1 MASNSFIK
9 AVGTVTI
16 FSVFTRLLSFIF
28 KVYLSRAVGAEV
40 IGLYQIS
47 LSVFYLF
54 AAVGN
59 SGLPQILSRKIAEDN
74 ALEQGKNSQSL
85 VTATLVLGVIFSVTT
100 VVCCLLLNRY
110 LSFLFS
116 DTRALTLFVIMVPA
130 VVSTTIYSIVRA
142 WFWGKKQFAYFSL
155 TETLEEIL
163 RIVFTALLISGLFS
177 YLSDE
182 KAIAIA
188 FTLSDVAVAI
198 VLLVLFFVRAG
209 RLKRPRNLRDIL
221 VPSIPLTVVRLLSG
235 VGGTLLS
242 LLLPLVLVKTG
253 MEPGDAT
260 ATFGRITGMANPL
273 LFAPNALIASV
284 AIVLIPEMSEK
295 GALGHHNAL
304 NDNLNQA
311 ISFSVIISGI
321 FVAVY
326 FALGERLTLFLYND
340 QESGYYLRYASLAM
354 LPMAVNQLEAS
365 TLNSI
370 GLEKVSFVSYLVSTL
385 FSFGTIILGTKA
397 LGIYSVALAA
407 VISIIVNIIIATIAL
422 KKKTGYT
429 SRYLKTLLPIV
440 CFIAPSAYFAHSLD
454 GIFTR
459 YLGNWSL
466 LISAPF
472 AAIMYGVFCVAFGI
486 VDIRSLYVILPRKKR
501 NKNKLKINNN
511 NCANI

>member
-1 MASNSFIK
+1 MQNNTFLK

-54 AAVGN
+54 ASVGN
-59 SGLPQILSRKIAEDN
+59 SGLPQILSRRIAEDN
-74 ALEQGKNSQSL
+74 ALDRGKNSQSL
-85 VTATLVLGVIFSVTT
+85 VSATLVLGLLFSVTT
-100 VVCCLLLNRY
+100 VACCLLLNKY

-116 DTRALTLFVIMVPA
+116 DTRALTLFVIMVPS
-130 VVSTTIYSIVRA
+130 VVSTTIYSIIRA
-142 WFWGKKQFAYFSL
+142 WFWGKKQFVYFSL

-163 RIVFTALLISGLFS
+163 RILFTALLISGLFS

-198 VLLVLFFVRAG
+198 VLVVLFFIKNGA
-209 RLKRPRNLRDIL
+209 LKKPSNIKEVL

-235 VGGTLLS
+235 LGGTLLS
-242 LLLPLVLVKTG
+242 ILLPLVLIKTG
-253 MEPGDAT
+253 MEPADAT

-273 LFAPNALIASV
+273 LYAPNALIASV

-295 GALGHHNAL
+295 GALGDHKAL
-304 NDNLNQA
+304 NDNLNRA
-311 ISFSVIISGI
+311 IAFSVVISGV

-326 FALGERLTLFLYND
+326 CALGERLTLFLYDD
-340 QESGYYLRYASLAM
+340 QESGYYLRYAALAM
-354 LPMAVNQLEAS
+354 LPMAINQLEAS

-370 GLEKVSFVSYLVSTL
+370 GLEKVSFVSYVVSSVVSFATII
-385 FSFGTIILGTKA
+385 FGTQA

-407 VISIIVNIIIATIAL
+407 ITSIVVNIIIATIAL
-422 KKKTGYT
+422 KKKTGY
-429 SRYLKTLLPIV
+429 SSKYLKTLLPII

-459 YLGNWSL
+459 FMGNWSL
-466 LISAPF
+466 LVSAPF
-472 AAIMYGVFCVAFGI
+472 AALMYGVFCIAFGI
-486 VDIRSLYVILPRKKR
+486 IDVRSLYVVLPRKKKR
-501 NKNKLKINNN
+501 VLNNK
-511 NCANI
+511 